1 MLISNDKYINV
12 HSLKNEGLF
21 GFKNGE
27 RPYAWRL
34 LLNLQSLD
42 RSSFLDAT
50 NEKNKK
56 YLLLLNL
63 TEEIKDFRETKNA
76 MKLKLREDYRND
88 LHQIDIDLKRLKKQY
103 RMFKEEDITF
113 MYENILL
120 LFVEEWPWV
129 GYVQGMSDILV
140 PILHVFCEENINTAE
155 SSAFF
160 VFANLFKLLYY
171 NYSERQPG
179 IIEFLDKFSS
189 LLKEKDEV
197 LYNHLKKEKVMEHFY
212 AFRWANCLF
221 TREFSLENIFIL
233 FDAMLSSDVNLFL
246 RKFSV
251 ALIIHF
257 REKLLS
263 LDFNSIVLF
272 LQELDKIDFKREQ
285 ILLLIKE
292 SFK

>member
-1 MLISNDKYINV
+1 
-12 HSLKNEGLF
+12 
-21 GFKNGE
+21 
-27 RPYAWRL
+27 
-34 LLNLQSLD
+34 
-42 RSSFLDAT
+42 
-50 NEKNKK
+50 
-56 YLLLLNL
+56 
-63 TEEIKDFRETKNA
+63 
-76 MKLKLREDYRND
+76 
-88 LHQIDIDLKRLKKQY
+88 
-103 RMFKEEDITF
+103 
-113 MYENILL
+113 
-120 LFVEEWPWV
+120 
-129 GYVQGMSDILV
+129 
-140 PILHVFCEENINTAE
+140 
-155 SSAFF
+155 
-160 VFANLFKLLYY
+160 
-171 NYSERQPG
+171 
-179 IIEFLDKFSS
+179 
-189 LLKEKDEV
+189 
-197 LYNHLKKEKVMEHFY
+197 MEHFY